1 MPHSIVADK
10 SLEFAKNIIT
20 LYKKLNFDDKEYTM
34 SKQILRSGT
43 SIGANITEALKAQ
56 SKKDFLSKIYISL
69 KETSETEY
77 WLKLLSTAGYIESQE
92 SKKLLQDCQ
101 EISRILTAIIK
112 TTKLNL
118 KQKKKL
124 V

>member
-20 LYKKLNFDDKEYTM
+20 LYKKLTFKDQEYTM

-56 SKKDFLSKIYISL
+56 SKRDFLSKIYISL

-77 WLKLLSTAGYIESQE
+77 WLKLLSTADYIEPEQ

-101 EISRILTAIIK
+101 ELSKILTAIIK
-112 TTKLNL
+112 TTKSNL